1 MCALF
6 KNEKVQ
12 EALEMIGENSR
23 KLCINNDIFMFEFVI
38 SRLFK
43 ADKNGM
49 ILPFILYQ
57 QMCHKLYI

>member
-1 MCALF
+1 
-6 KNEKVQ
+6 
-12 EALEMIGENSR
+12 MIGENSR
-23 KLCINNDIFMFEFVI
+23 KGCINNDIFMFESVI

-43 ADKNGM
+43 ADKDGM